1 MGYGCQGPWWS
12 ALMDDVS
19 SGDGKRSMF
28 ESSWPA
34 FHHAR
39 PLAVTSS
46 HVTATDPT
54 TAISLSKQ
62 ERASALAVFLDFGA
76 NTKSRAGKPDQPWL
90 AGSWPIT
97 QVWCI
102 QERSW
107 SWQAT

>member
-1 MGYGCQGPWWS
+1 MTAAASWDLEERAVGYGCQGPWWS

-62 ERASALAVFLDFGA
+62 ERASALAVFLGFRR
-76 NTKSRAGKPDQPWL
+76 KYEKPCRK
-90 AGSWPIT
+90 A
-97 QVWCI
+97 
-102 QERSW
+102 
-107 SWQAT
+107 